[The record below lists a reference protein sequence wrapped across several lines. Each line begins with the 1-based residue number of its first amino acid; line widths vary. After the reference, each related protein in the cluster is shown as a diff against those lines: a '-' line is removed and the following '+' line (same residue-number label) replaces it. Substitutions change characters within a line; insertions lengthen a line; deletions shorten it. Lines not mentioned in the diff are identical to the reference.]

1 MADDLQYDEVLS
13 DYYGDEQIT
22 ALIHMKVDSSELDDI
37 VSHLCAMK
45 EIMDIFLVTG
55 EMDLVAKVKLNSYME
70 LKRFLVNRVSC
81 IDGVAETKTNMVV
94 TAFKEHGASKLD

>member
-1 MADDLQYDEVLS
+1 MGDELQYDEVLT

-22 ALIHMKVDSSELDDI
+22 ALIHMKVDSSVLDDI
-37 VSHLCAMK
+37 VVHLCAMK

-55 EMDLVAKVKLNSYME
+55 EVDLVAKVKLNNYVE

-81 IDGVAETKTNMVV
+81 IEGVKETKTNMVV
-94 TAFKEHGASKLD
+94 TAFKEHGASRLD